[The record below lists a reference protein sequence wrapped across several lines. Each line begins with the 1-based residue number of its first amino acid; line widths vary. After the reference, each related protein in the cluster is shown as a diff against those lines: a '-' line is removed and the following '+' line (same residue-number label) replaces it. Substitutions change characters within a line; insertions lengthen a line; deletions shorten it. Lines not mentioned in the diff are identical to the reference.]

1 MDKQTIERDMKK
13 FVGGG
18 SFITATKLA
27 RFLQKRDTFAYSLV
41 NGLEKIP
48 AEKKG
53 TIYYIPDVAQRIMEA
68 KRQ

>member
-27 RFLQKRDTFAYSLV
+27 RFLHKRDTFAYSLL
-41 NGLEKIP
+41 NGLDKVPGITR
-48 AEKKG
+48 G
-53 TIYYIPDVAQRIMEA
+53 TKYYIPDVAQRIMEVR
-68 KRQ
+68 RQ

>member
-1 MDKQTIERDMKK
+1 MDKQLVEREMKT

-48 AEKKG
+48 AKNKG
-53 TIYYIPDVAQRIMEA
+53 TIYFIPDVAQRIMEV
-68 KRQ
+68 KRL